1 MDKIKYFFKNNII
14 TFIGMLS
21 GALLG
26 YIYWATIGCETGT
39 CPITASPVRS
49 SLYGAVLG
57 GLIVNLFTNKKNN
70 DKK

>member
-1 MDKIKYFFKNNII
+1 MNKIKYFFKNNIT

-39 CPITASPVRS
+39 CPITASPIRS
-49 SLYGAVLG
+49 SIYGAVLG

-70 DKK
+70 NKK